1 MVKENQDEDNNHPQ
15 DKEYHCANTIRDRY
29 GIRYLTLLNWTKSG
43 VLPAPIRLNRRV
55 IMIATLWRTGC

>member
-1 MVKENQDEDNNHPQ
+1 MKTTITLK
-15 DKEYHCANTIRDRY
+15 DKEYDCANTIRDRY

-55 IMIATLWRTGC
+55 YYDRNAVEDRLLEGVT